1 MHKLIKKIK
10 LNYRNIQLMQ
20 KTGKEEMEC
29 KIDGF
34 FLKQTM
40 LEELEIHEFKTR
52 TQS

>member
-1 MHKLIKKIK
+1 VHKLIKKIK

-34 FLKQTM
+34 F
-40 LEELEIHEFKTR
+40 FKTNNAGR
-52 TQS
+52 TGDP